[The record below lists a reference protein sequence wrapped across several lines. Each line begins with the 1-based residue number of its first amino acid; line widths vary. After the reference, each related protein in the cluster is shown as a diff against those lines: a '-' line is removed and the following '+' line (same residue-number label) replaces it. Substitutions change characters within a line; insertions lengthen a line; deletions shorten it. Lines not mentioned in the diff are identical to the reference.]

1 MDADDDVWSPLVKDD
16 CLFSAAS
23 MPTTHNDP
31 MLISG
36 EDLIDLKPLPILDE
50 RPSKRVS
57 SCVVVFSNKMYIF
70 SRRILDS
77 GRLFLIHVVAS
88 TIHRAHRRLPDK
100 SVRILMIPSMATCV
114 FAIKVCTFQRESYV
128 FAFRHSIARLRQQS
142 YRRRGGSYQSAD
154 TYTVR
159 Y

>member
-1 MDADDDVWSPLVKDD
+1 MDADDDMWSPLVKDD

-36 EDLIDLKPLPILDE
+36 EDLTDLKPLPILDE
-50 RPSKRVS
+50 RPSRRVRN
-57 SCVVVFSNKMYIF
+57 CGIVFSNKMYTL
-70 SRRILDS
+70 SHRILAS
-77 GRLFLIHVVAS
+77 GRLFLIHAVAS
-88 TIHRAHRRLPDK
+88 TIHRAHHRLPAK
-100 SVRILMIPSMATCV
+100 SVPIPTMPSMATCV
-114 FAIKVCTFQRESYV
+114 FAIKVRKFQGESYV
-128 FAFRHSIARLRQQS
+128 FAFRHSVAWLRQQS
-142 YRRRGGSYQSAD
+142 YCRRGGSYQSAD